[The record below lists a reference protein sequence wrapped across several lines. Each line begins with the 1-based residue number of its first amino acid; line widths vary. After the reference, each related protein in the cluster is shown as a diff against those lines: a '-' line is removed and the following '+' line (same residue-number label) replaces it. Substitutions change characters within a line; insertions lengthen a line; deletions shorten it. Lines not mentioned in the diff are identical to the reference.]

1 MSLRNIYYSLSP
13 ELRLAVRKLYY
24 LPHDLLQQLSGKR
37 SELQPGK
44 GDIYIG
50 SGDFLSQG
58 KKQVQTLTDHIDLKE
73 SDVVLDI
80 GCGIG
85 RTALPL
91 TKILTTGRYEGFDV
105 VKKGVDWCKRNIG
118 INYPN
123 FHFTFVSLHNDLYN
137 NFKAKGE
144 EFSFPYPDRTFDKV
158 FLFSVFTHMRI
169 EEIQHYLTEIKRVL
183 KPEGKCLATFFLYDK
198 DFASKGPDDGF
209 SFPYEY
215 PAGYRLMSKKVQ
227 SANIAI
233 SLDLLNRM
241 MDTVGLEIEKIEFGY
256 WNGKIAK
263 DLAVNFQDTVI
274 IKSK

>member
-13 ELRLAVRKLYY
+13 ELRLTVRKLYY

-37 SELQPGK
+37 GELQPGK

-58 KKQVQTLTDHIDLKE
+58 KKQVQALKDHIDLKE

-91 TKILTTGRYEGFDV
+91 TKILTTGSYEGFDV
-105 VKKGVDWCKRNIG
+105 VKKGVDWCKRNISSK
-118 INYPN
+118 YPN
-123 FHFTFVSLHNDLYN
+123 FQFTFVSLHNDLYN
-137 NFKAKGE
+137 NFKNKGE
-144 EFSFPYPDRTFDKV
+144 EFRFPYADDTFDKA
-158 FLFSVFTHMRI
+158 FLFSVFTHLRM

-183 KPEGKCLATFFLYDK
+183 KPDGKCLATFFLYDR
-198 DFASKGPDDGF
+198 DFVPESQDQGF
-209 SFPYEY
+209 SFPFEY

-227 SANIAI
+227 SANIAV
-233 SLDLLNRM
+233 SLELLNRM
-241 MDTVGLEIEKIEFGY
+241 VDAAGLEIEKIEFGY
-256 WNGKIAK
+256 WNGRKTK